1 MNLSKILILA
11 VLIWVVNSMQ
21 AQTPVVVNQSK
32 VIQKIDGKDY
42 YLHLVEK
49 GQTLFSVAKAYNV
62 AMDEIR
68 QCNSLSGDK
77 LITGQKIKIPKID
90 ENVNQASSPEKST
103 IKQQGSGAGYFE
115 YQARSKESLFQIA
128 LQYRVSIDEIY
139 KLNPGIDNQLKNEQI
154 IKIPRTSKS
163 TNFITHIVKS
173 KQSLNRLSKD
183 YQIDINKIRAIN
195 PYIAR
200 NPEPGTVV
208 KIPLS
213 DVTVDEVY
221 INDSVANTAVVHPEE
236 PAEQLT
242 GSEFCH
248 NLMERGEYK
257 VALLLPFY
265 YSEIDSLRK
274 IVEKAQGTT
283 NMAGNPKSF
292 QFIQFYEGFMMAL
305 DSIKEVGLRAK
316 VYVFNVEDNV
326 ASAQQVI
333 LKPELKNMDIIIGP
347 VHAKSFAVVAEF
359 ARENQIYIVNPFSSR
374 GEIIQDNPFVFKV
387 RPSAKSQFPGLVSY
401 LNDKYK
407 HAQIFIAR
415 NNETQDE
422 AQIQE
427 IKDEMKKNLAVREF
441 PLTDLFSEIVYNRDS
456 LTVFKRK
463 ASENRENVIVMYSEN
478 KAFLLDFM
486 RKVNDLK
493 DIFQITIIGFP
504 SWKRIE
510 GLDLSHLSNLN
521 SRILAED
528 DVDYRSQAVKNLVRH
543 YRETYKTEPQKYAF
557 EGYDVGI
564 YFMSALL
571 KYGSHFGE
579 CISYFDMDLMSAGY
593 DFEAEPGQGFENNY
607 WKVLKMTENGLI
619 EDSKKLPTYDFSK
632 PPSKYYKYQE

>member
-11 VLIWVVNSMQ
+11 VLVWVVNSIQ
-21 AQTPVVVNQSK
+21 AQVPVVVNQSK
-32 VIQKIDGKDY
+32 IIQKIDGKDY

-62 AMDEIR
+62 AIDEIR
-68 QCNSLSGDK
+68 QCNNLPGDK
-77 LITGQKIKIPKID
+77 LITGQKIKIPKTD
-90 ENVNQASSPEKST
+90 ENGTSADNPDKVT
-103 IKQQGSGAGYFE
+103 GKQQSSGTNYFE
-115 YQARSKESLFQIA
+115 YQARSKESLFQLA
-128 LQYRVSIDEIY
+128 LLYRVSVDDIY
-139 KLNPGIDNQLKNEQI
+139 QLNPGITNQVKNEQI
-154 IKIPRTSKS
+154 IKVPRNSKNA
-163 TNFITHIVKS
+163 TFITHNVKS
-173 KQSLNRLSKD
+173 KQTLNRLAKD
-183 YQIDINKIRAIN
+183 YKIDVEQIRAIN

-200 NPEPGTVV
+200 NLEPGTVV
-208 KIPLS
+208 KIPL
-213 DVTVDEVY
+213 VGLTAGEIY
-221 INDSVANTAVVHPEE
+221 INDSLAISTAEHHDE
-236 PAEQLT
+236 PAAQVTET
-242 GSEFCH
+242 EFCH
-248 NLMERGEYK
+248 NLMEKGEYK

-265 YSEIDSLRK
+265 YAEIDSLRK
-274 IVEKAQGTT
+274 IVANASGTT
-283 NMAGNPKSF
+283 NTAGNPKSF

-305 DSIKEVGLRAK
+305 DSIKEVGLRVK

-359 ARENQIYIVNPFSSR
+359 ARENKIYIVNPFSSR
-374 GEIIQDNPFVFKV
+374 GEIVQDNPFVFKV

-401 LNDKYK
+401 LNENYK
-407 HAQIFIAR
+407 HAQIFLAR
-415 NNETQDE
+415 NNESQDE
-422 AQIQE
+422 AQFQE
-427 IKDEMKKNLAVREF
+427 IKAEMKKNLAVREF

-486 RKVNDLK
+486 RKFNDLK
-493 DIFQITIIGFP
+493 DEFQITIIGFP
-504 SWKRIE
+504 NWKKIE
-510 GLDLSHLSNLN
+510 GLDLTHLSNLK

-528 DVDYRSQAVKNLVRH
+528 DVDYHSPVVKSLVRQ

-579 CISYFDMDLMSAGY
+579 CIKYFDMDLMSAGY
-593 DFEAEPGQGFENNY
+593 DFEAEPGQGFENTY

-619 EDSKKLPTYDFSK
+619 EDSKKLPTYNFSK
-632 PPSKYYKYQE
+632 PPAKYYKYQE

>member
-11 VLIWVVNSMQ
+11 VLVWVVNSMQ

-68 QCNSLSGDK
+68 QCNNLSGDK
-77 LITGQKIKIPKID
+77 LITGQKIKIPKTD
-90 ENVNQASSPEKST
+90 VLVSSGKDQDG
-103 IKQQGSGAGYFE
+103 KQVSDRNYFE
-115 YQARSKESLFQIA
+115 YQARTKESLFLIA
-128 LQYRVSIDEIY
+128 LRYRVSVDDIY
-139 KLNPGIDNQLKNEQI
+139 TLNPGVGDQLKAEQI
-154 IKIPRTSKS
+154 IKIPVTKK
-163 TNFITHIVKS
+163 NIAFITHSVKS
-173 KQSLNRLSKD
+173 KQTLSRIAKD
-183 YQIDINKIRAIN
+183 YKMSVEQIKAIN
-195 PYIAR
+195 SYISR
-200 NPEPGTVV
+200 NPEPGTIVR
-208 KIPLS
+208 IPLMAM
-213 DVTVDEVY
+213 D
-221 INDSVANTAVVHPEE
+221 DSEYFLKDTLEALVVEQIE
-236 PAEQLT
+236 KPAIEL
-242 GSEFCH
+242 SEKEFCH
-248 NLMERGEYK
+248 NMMEKGEFSIALM
-257 VALLLPFY
+257 LPFY
-265 YSEIDSLRK
+265 FSEMDSLQK
-274 IVEKAQGTT
+274 IISIAAGTT
-283 NMAGNPKSF
+283 NNSTNPKSF

-316 VYVFNVEDNV
+316 IYVFNVEDNV

-359 ARENQIYIVNPFSSR
+359 ARENKIYIVNPFSTR
-374 GEIIQDNPFVFKV
+374 GEIVQDNPFVFKV
-387 RPSAKSQFPGLVSY
+387 RPSAKSQFPDLVSY

-427 IKDEMKKNLAVREF
+427 IKTEMKKNLAVREF

-493 DIFQITIIGFP
+493 DNFQITIIGFP
-504 SWKRIE
+504 NWKRIE
-510 GLDLSHLSNLN
+510 GLDHAHLSNLN

-528 DVDYRSQAVKNLVRH
+528 DVDYRSPVVRNLVRH

-593 DFEAEPGQGFENNY
+593 DFETEPGQGFENNY

-632 PPSKYYKYQE
+632 PPAKYYKYQE